1 MRIYTV
7 FVRACTVYYVTD
19 DEIKTKY
26 DNMVF
31 RLFKQTVQR
40 DFQPPVFHNSSLPGP
55 LTNGFKYFK
64 FWFSLLYSNFS
75 ESPRSIILRRV
86 SLPTV

>member
-1 MRIYTV
+1 MTTWSFAYLNGQSN
-7 FVRACTVYYVTD
+7 
-19 DEIKTKY
+19 EIF
-26 DNMVF
+26 D
-31 RLFKQTVQR
+31 L
-40 DFQPPVFHNSSLPGP
+40 PVFYHLNQPGP